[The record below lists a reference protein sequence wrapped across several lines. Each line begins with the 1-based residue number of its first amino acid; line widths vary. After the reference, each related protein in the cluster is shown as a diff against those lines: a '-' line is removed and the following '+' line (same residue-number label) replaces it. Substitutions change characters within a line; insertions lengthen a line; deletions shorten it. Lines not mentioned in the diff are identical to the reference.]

1 MATPAHRSHTIAA
14 TVFVAL
20 AVLLT
25 WPLALHLP
33 THLPGDGP
41 FDNVTFLWT
50 FWWMREVLAGT
61 SGPLFE
67 TTAIFYP
74 FGTGLAMNT
83 HAFSSA
89 FIGAMVLP
97 GLSIVSAQNVVIIA
111 SVALNGFCAYLLAWR
126 LTHQTSGALLGGLY
140 FASAPYFAGHLLG
153 HFNLVPAWMLPLFA
167 LLWLRTLDTASLAA
181 AIGSG
186 AVVGLTLWT
195 DYYYA
200 AYLLAFMAV
209 TMAVRWLHLTWG
221 TTPRRTSR
229 WPDHLLLAGAGL
241 LLIVV
246 VTIRVT
252 GGGVFSVAG
261 LRVSA
266 TTGLPPL
273 TLMWGL
279 LLVWGWRKWRPVP
292 RMTLADRATP
302 FSDLSLA
309 AVAGLTTV
317 AAAFPILQQA
327 ARLWQSDDYVA
338 PPGFLRSA
346 AAGIDPVSLST
357 GNPFHPIW
365 GDLVMRVYDAASA
378 NAIESTAWLG
388 LVGIGIVWALVCAHG
403 NDEAMRGRTRLWC
416 VTALVFFVWSLGP
429 YLRVFGENTGLY
441 LPAAL
446 LRLLPIVNNLRIPGR
461 AIVMVYLSLGMLL
474 AIAVAF
480 MPWFQK
486 KWRTAAVA
494 AVVLVDFAALPLPL
508 TPLPSPA
515 IYEQLAAMPAGGVL
529 ELPIG
534 IRDGYGAHGALD
546 HRALFHQS
554 IHGKPIVGGFVAR
567 MSTALE
573 QRYLESPLF
582 GPLLTLSANES
593 LPAAVAAGLRRD
605 GSRLLKENAVR
616 YVVLAR
622 YTPTALRE
630 NVEAWSLRRV
640 AEDAEREVFEV
651 R

>member
-1 MATPAHRSHTIAA
+1 MIAA
-14 TVFVAL
+14 TGFVAL
-20 AVLLT
+20 AVVLT
-25 WPLALHLP
+25 WPLAFHLG

-41 FDNVTFLWT
+41 FDNLTFLWT
-50 FWWMREVLAGT
+50 FWWMREVLAGG
-61 SGPLFE
+61 SQSLFE
-67 TTAIFYP
+67 TPAIFHP
-74 FGTGLAMNT
+74 FGTGLAMHT

-89 FIGAMVLP
+89 FIGATLLP
-97 GLSIVSAQNVVIIA
+97 GLSIVSAQNVVIMA
-111 SVALNGFCAYLLAWR
+111 AVALNGFCAYLLAWR
-126 LTHQTSGALLGGLY
+126 LTHHLAAALLGGLY

-153 HFNLVPAWMLPLFA
+153 HFNLVPAWTLPLFV
-167 LLWLRTLDTASLAA
+167 LVWLRALDRHSFAA
-181 AIGSG
+181 ALGSG
-186 AVVGLTLWT
+186 AIVGLTLWT

-200 AYLLAFMAV
+200 AYLLVFMSV
-209 TMAVRWLHLTWG
+209 TLGVRWVHVAWDTARWS
-221 TTPRRTSR
+221 PR
-229 WPDHLLLAGAGL
+229 WLDYLLLVTAGL
-241 LLIVV
+241 LLIVFLV
-246 VTIRVT
+246 IRVT

-261 LRVSA
+261 VRVSA

-273 TLMWGL
+273 TLMWA
-279 LLVWGWRKWRPVP
+279 LVLMWAWRRWRPVP
-292 RMTLADRATP
+292 HVTLAARAVP
-302 FSDLSLA
+302 LSDLRL
-309 AVAGLTTV
+309 VAGAGVATV

-346 AAGIDPVSLST
+346 AEGIDPVSLVG

-365 GDLVMRVYDAASA
+365 GDLVTRMYDAASA
-378 NAIESTAWLG
+378 NAVESTAWLG
-388 LVGIGIVWALVCAHG
+388 LAGIGIVSALVCVRG
-403 NDEAMRGRTRLWC
+403 NDESMRGRTRLWC

-429 YLRVFGENTGLY
+429 YLRVLGENTGLY

-446 LRLLPIVNNLRIPGR
+446 LRLLPVVNNLRIPGR

-494 AVVLVDFAALPLPL
+494 AVVIVDFASWPLPL

-515 IYEQLAAMPAGGVL
+515 VYEQLAALPAGGVL
-529 ELPIG
+529 ELPTG
-534 IRDGYGAHGALD
+534 IRDGYGAHGAFD

-554 IHGKPIVGGFVAR
+554 IHTKPIVGGFVAR
-567 MSTALE
+567 MSASLE

-582 GPLLTLSANES
+582 GPLLTLSASEE
-593 LPAAVAAGLRRD
+593 LPAAVAARLRRD
-605 GSRLLKENAVR
+605 GPALLSENAVH

-622 YTPTALRE
+622 HTPTALRE
-630 NVEAWSLRRV
+630 IVEGWSLQKV